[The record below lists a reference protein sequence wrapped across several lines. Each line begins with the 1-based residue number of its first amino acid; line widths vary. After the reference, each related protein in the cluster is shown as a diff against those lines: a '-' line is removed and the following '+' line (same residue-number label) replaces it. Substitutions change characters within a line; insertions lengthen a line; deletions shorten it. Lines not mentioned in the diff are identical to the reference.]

1 MLIITGSNQKNML
14 KGIYKKSALPGSLA
28 KPQRGREFLS
38 SVSRESF
45 KQILE
50 DLDIYYAG

>member
-28 KPQRGREFLS
+28 KLQRGRGFLS